1 MAKDE
6 TKGVVI
12 GYVRHTDVVSF
23 KLVNVDE
30 HELRAY
36 ITALWLVLEPASR
49 LDMIRELAHY
59 HEHPNAKPPGVSTSI
74 ADAYREA
81 QAR

>member
-6 TKGVVI
+6 TQGVVI

-36 ITALWLVLEPASR
+36 ITALWLVLEPLSR
-49 LDMIRELAHY
+49 QDMIAELQHY
-59 HEHPNAKPPGVSTSI
+59 YVTEPYAKVPPVAQAI

-81 QAR
+81 Q

>member
-1 MAKDE
+1 MARDE

-30 HELRAY
+30 DELRAY

-59 HEHPNAKPPGVSTSI
+59 HEHPASRAPDVAVAIHK
-74 ADAYREA
+74 AYRETEPS
-81 QAR
+81 

>member
-1 MAKDE
+1 MARDE
-6 TKGVVI
+6 TTGVVI

-30 HELRAY
+30 NELRAY
-36 ITALWLVLEPASR
+36 IVALWLVLEPTSR
-49 LDMIRELAHY
+49 IDMIRELAHY
-59 HEHPNAKPPGVSTSI
+59 HEAPDAYVPEVAHAI

-81 QAR
+81 AH